1 MARQPIRVYA
11 DTSVFGGVF
20 DEEFSRSSLVFFDWV
35 RRRRLTLV
43 TSALVEEELV
53 PAPERVR
60 RLFEEMLA
68 FAEWVT
74 ISREVLDLRRAY
86 VRAGIVTRRSAAD
99 ALHVAMATANHCP
112 VLVSWNCRDIVH
124 FEKVPRYNA
133 VNKLNGFA
141 EMAIHTPLEVV
152 YDED

>member
-1 MARQPIRVYA
+1 MYA

-20 DEEFSRSSLVFFDWV
+20 DEEFSRPSLALFDWV

-68 FAEWVT
+68 FSEWVT
-74 ISREVLDLRRAY
+74 ISQDVLDLRHAY
-86 VRAGIVTRRSAAD
+86 VRAGIVTRRSEAD
-99 ALHVAMATANHCP
+99 ALHVAMATVNHCP
-112 VLVSWNCRDIVH
+112 VLVSWNCRHIVH
-124 FEKVPRYNA
+124 FEKIPRYNA

-141 EMAIHTPLEVV
+141 EIAIHTPHEVV